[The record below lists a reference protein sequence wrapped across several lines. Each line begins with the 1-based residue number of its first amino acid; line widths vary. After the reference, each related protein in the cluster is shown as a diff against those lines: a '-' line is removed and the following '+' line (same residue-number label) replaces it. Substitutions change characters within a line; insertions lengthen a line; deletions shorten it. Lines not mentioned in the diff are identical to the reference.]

1 MLNHIP
7 KINLHLHLDGSFRM
21 DTIWKLA
28 HEQNVQMPADTIE
41 GYEAFIRKCANAKDV
56 KRSNTS

>member
-1 MLNHIP
+1 MLNRIP

-28 HEQNVQMPADTIE
+28 HEQNVEILQIQSKAMKPLFVSVQMP
-41 GYEAFIRKCANAKDV
+41 KM
-56 KRSNTS
+56 